1 MQQCLPSEY
10 RMGRF
15 AKNKELKSGSYSIRL
30 PIGSSVLGPNDP
42 NLGLFRFNSTRN
54 RIEVYH
60 YNKWRPL
67 AFASEI
73 EYPFKET
80 FYGTGTQVVFG
91 PMKYKYPKNNEIFV
105 RIYVHNV
112 FQNPGVAY
120 TIDDY
125 TIAFTS
131 PPPDG
136 HAIVVLHGTVP
147 GDVFEQIPYTW
158 SPPPRI
164 FTETSYR
171 IVSNL
176 PRLIEFDS
184 NVATFTVT
192 TTNVE
197 DNTELYWRVRP
208 GNIPV
213 VYSDFLL
220 GDPGNILAGSFRI
233 QNNIATFNV
242 EIVTDNIIEY
252 DETFY
257 VDVMTGNIHGTVV
270 TTTVEYEIKLFDEL
284 PKTYEIYQN
293 LYLVQKGGT
302 VIYTIRTTKVNDGT
316 VLFWQ
321 VKADVANPITYID
334 IDGGDPTFL
343 KTGTATIMSNSATFS
358 VTTSFSP
365 TDLGKRFYVQLHDSS
380 TIAGNIV
387 ANSALTSIGLNLF
400 LGPF

>member
-1 MQQCLPSEY
+1 
-10 RMGRF
+10 MGRF
-15 AKNKELKSGSYSIRL
+15 VKNKEIKSGSYSIRL

-42 NLGLFRFNSTRN
+42 NVGLFRFNSTKN

-60 YNKWRPL
+60 YNRWRPL

-91 PMKYKYPKNNEIFV
+91 PMKYKYPRNNEIFI

-125 TIAFTS
+125 TITFTS

-136 HAIVVLHGTVP
+136 HPIVVLHGTVP
-147 GDVFEQIPYTW
+147 GDVFEQIPFNW
-158 SPPPRI
+158 NPPPRI

-184 NVATFTVT
+184 NIATFTVT

-197 DNTELYWRVRP
+197 DGTELFWKVRP

-213 VYSDFLL
+213 AYNDFVL
-220 GDPGNILAGSFRI
+220 GDPDNLLAGSFRI
-233 QNNIATFNV
+233 QSNIATFDV
-242 EIVTDNIIEY
+242 EIVTDTIIEH
-252 DETFY
+252 DESFY
-257 VDVMTGNIHGTVV
+257 VDVMTGNIFGTVV
-270 TTTVEYEIKLFDEL
+270 TTTVEYEIEIFDEL
-284 PKTYEIYQN
+284 PKTYEIDQN
-293 LYLVQKGGT
+293 LYLVNKGGT
-302 VIYTIRTTKVNDGT
+302 VVYTVRTTKVKDGT
-316 VLFWQ
+316 ELYWQ
-321 VKADVANPITYID
+321 VIPDSTNPITYID
-334 IDGGDPTFL
+334 IDGGNPLTVKSGTTIIFGNVGTF
-343 KTGTATIMSNSATFS
+343 A
-358 VTTSFSP
+358 VTTAFSS
-365 TDLGKRFYVQLHDSS
+365 TDPGKRFYVQLHESS
-380 TIAGNIV
+380 TVAGNIV